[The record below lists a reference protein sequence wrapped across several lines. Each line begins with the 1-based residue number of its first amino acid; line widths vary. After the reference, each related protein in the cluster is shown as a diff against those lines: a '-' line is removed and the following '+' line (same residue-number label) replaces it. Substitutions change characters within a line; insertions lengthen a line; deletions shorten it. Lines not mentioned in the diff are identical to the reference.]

1 MTRPAIRA
9 TVILFLSA
17 AAYAQPDLGGRAGA
31 AFRLGFSAE
40 GMGMG
45 NALVAVVGRDV
56 DPIMNPSIAP
66 FQRTPVVTVG
76 AAFFALDRS
85 VQTLSYAAP
94 LPPAAGVAF
103 SLQRVSVGNIDGRD
117 RNGVPTEKLRVAEN
131 LIALS
136 FGLRPT
142 VALTLGV
149 TAKLLHAQMV
159 EGLTSTTVGLDFGA
173 TYLVM
178 EGLRVAVAARDVNS
192 KYRWDTASLYG
203 REGRQTTDA
212 FPTRLLVGASYSP
225 SFVPGVFSVEGESV
239 AGGFLARTGVEA
251 RLHPMLR
258 VRSGFD
264 AIDPSGT
271 LGARWSTGASVE
283 ATGLAWNPSFDYCYI
298 VEPYAPGGAHM
309 LTVRLHI
316 RE

>member
-1 MTRPAIRA
+1 MTRPAIQA
-9 TVILFLSA
+9 TVALLLA
-17 AAYAQPDLGGRAGA
+17 AAAHTQPDLGGRVGA

-66 FQRTPVVTVG
+66 FQRTPVISAG

-85 VQTLSYAAP
+85 IQTLSYAAP
-94 LPPAAGVAF
+94 LPPTAGIAL

-117 RNGVPTEKLRVAEN
+117 RNGVPTEKLRVSEN
-131 LIALS
+131 VIALS
-136 FGLRPT
+136 FGLRPAP
-142 VALTLGV
+142 ALTLGV
-149 TAKLLHAQMV
+149 TAKLLYAQMV

-178 EGLRVAVAARDVNS
+178 EDLRIAVAARDVNS
-192 KYRWDTASLYG
+192 KYRWDTAALYG
-203 REGRQTTDA
+203 RQGRQTTDA
-212 FPTRLLVGASYSP
+212 FPTRLIVGVSYSP
-225 SFVPGVFSVEGESV
+225 SFLPALLSVEGESV
-239 AGGFLARTGVEA
+239 AGGFMARTGVEA

-258 VRSGFD
+258 VRSGLD
-264 AIDPSGT
+264 ALDPSGT
-271 LGARWSTGASVE
+271 LGARWSAGASVE
-283 ATGLAWNPSFDYCYI
+283 ATGLTWNPSFDYCFI
-298 VEPYAPGGAHM
+298 LEPYAPGGAHM
-309 LTVRLHI
+309 LTIRLHI